1 MLRNGAEI
9 NSKVGG
15 DWGEDNAI
23 ATAIPAQIIIII
35 AINNHTHVAIF
46 IFYRA
51 SSICFSPVAS
61 FIATAEV
68 SLRKIYILF
77 GL

>member
-1 MLRNGAEI
+1 MLRKGAAI
-9 NSKVGG
+9 DSIVGG
-15 DWGEDNAI
+15 DLGEDNVT

-35 AINNHTHVAIF
+35 AINNHIHVAIF
-46 IFYRA
+46 IFYRT
-51 SSICFSPVAS
+51 SFICFSPAAS
-61 FIATAEV
+61 FSASIEV